1 MNWESRKKGIL
12 EQGDKVKELCSL
24 FREEKNYG
32 YLILAMEIT
41 KKIHRMY
48 DYTFEFEGISWEK
61 SMIYFRRNRVI
72 NRYAEY
78 LTKLIWDT
86 YYNKEG
92 GKK

>member
-1 MNWESRKKGIL
+1 MDWKSRKKGIL
-12 EQGDKVKELCSL
+12 EQADKVKELCSL
-24 FREEKNYG
+24 FKEEGNYG

-48 DYTFEFEGISWEK
+48 DYTFEFEGVSWEK
-61 SMIYFRRNRVI
+61 SMIYFRHNRVI

-86 YYNKEG
+86 YYKRERR
-92 GKK
+92 